1 MKVSGRTTVGK
12 FKELF
17 KEEFGTS
24 VRVYQGRKFAD
35 NSSTLASIR
44 KDDAKIKGNVE
55 IRGNMKV
62 GNVEKLFLNEYGI
75 VIQIEDQKGK
85 LADNTVT
92 IASLRNAD
100 NSAVSKKSGNKLA
113 DSKSSRKE
121 KIEQEDETTQEYTVY
136 LETTGDVRYF
146 EFCRIPDEELKADL
160 EIENLSETNYGDV
173 HDIYDIN
180 DYFTF
185 RILRSA
191 NADKKITLKPFVV
204 YDQKVE
210 GTFSYRIED
219 ENEKLL
225 EEESNIQFSKIKDNN
240 KLTDNSKVPNNLNEL
255 TMETGA
261 FSPSY
266 SVDSLQLFLESEH
279 FEASKY
285 MRNDKTNS
293 NSEEDIERF
302 KELLNEYACSD
313 KHFEPGFY
321 LLKGTFYKNSHNSLV
336 FDVNSKD
343 GFDVNKLKKVVQT
356 IDVDLDCEMDDDNC
370 QYYSNAPL
378 SCTNFSYG
386 NVFLTYDGELLT
398 RQYVDDEDYESSFV
412 WIFVINKEHEIEN
425 VTFAWRDDRKGQS
438 DVQEYFFQEYLEA
451 LKKHIDLIN

>member
-1 MKVSGRTTVGK
+1 MG
-12 FKELF
+12 
-17 KEEFGTS
+17 
-24 VRVYQGRKFAD
+24 Q
-35 NSSTLASIR
+35 NS
-44 KDDAKIKGNVE
+44 
-55 IRGNMKV
+55 
-62 GNVEKLFLNEYGI
+62 
-75 VIQIEDQKGK
+75 
-85 LADNTVT
+85 
-92 IASLRNAD
+92 
-100 NSAVSKKSGNKLA
+100 
-113 DSKSSRKE
+113 
-121 KIEQEDETTQEYTVY
+121 
-136 LETTGDVRYF
+136 
-146 EFCRIPDEELKADL
+146 
-160 EIENLSETNYGDV
+160 
-173 HDIYDIN
+173 
-180 DYFTF
+180 
-185 RILRSA
+185 
-191 NADKKITLKPFVV
+191 
-204 YDQKVE
+204 
-210 GTFSYRIED
+210 
-219 ENEKLL
+219 
-225 EEESNIQFSKIKDNN
+225 
-240 KLTDNSKVPNNLNEL
+240 
-255 TMETGA
+255 GA